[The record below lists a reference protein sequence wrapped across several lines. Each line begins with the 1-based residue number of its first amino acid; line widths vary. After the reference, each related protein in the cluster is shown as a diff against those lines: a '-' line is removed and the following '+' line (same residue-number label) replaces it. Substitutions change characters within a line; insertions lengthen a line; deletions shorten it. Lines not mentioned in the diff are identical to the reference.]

1 MHTKTQTTQPLQF
14 ITVLNNAS
22 CVNNLSNENDLYFE
36 EEEEDH
42 SMTMT
47 DLLSLDEILDGDDS
61 DSESCSS
68 SDDMISFGSAD
79 ISESS
84 LTSEDDENPI
94 DTLSPYPTYL
104 IQNAYQVK
112 PKAQITKSILV
123 DIPTRVLPYS
133 KDYTHVLY
141 PEYDP
146 TGSAKV
152 YEKVGGDQFAEDS
165 IGPKINRLR
174 LPSDFSTASITIPSN
189 SSFDLTSAHS
199 VAESSAVTFAEECLE
214 RSNMRR
220 GHASCDNLFT
230 LPKYLLGEKNEV
242 PPVDSHI
249 SFEVSTIT
257 SSSDSRK
264 NSAGSS
270 STASRLT
277 SSVISSTTALSR
289 ISATV
294 LESQAYVEDYDHSQ
308 RAVRVGSIKRKLRSM
323 EIQHYRTKCVRSLRR
338 SMVQYTKLIDDSEDS
353 TVSSL
358 NTNEIALPEIS
369 ENDDSK
375 PLAKGLSQSAMEVA
389 RDILCFNLILAIL
402 YMFFVLYKDTI
413 KQAVGGAEVNHLFGV
428 SV

>member
-1 MHTKTQTTQPLQF
+1 MHTKTQTTQLLQF

-94 DTLSPYPTYL
+94 DTLSPHPTYL
-104 IQNAYQVK
+104 TQNAYQVK

-123 DIPTRVLPYS
+123 DIP
-133 KDYTHVLY
+133 
-141 PEYDP
+141 
-146 TGSAKV
+146 
-152 YEKVGGDQFAEDS
+152 
-165 IGPKINRLR
+165 
-174 LPSDFSTASITIPSN
+174 IPSN

-242 PPVDSHI
+242 QPVHSHI

-413 KQAVGGAEVNHLFGV
+413 KQAVGGAGVNHLFGV